1 MPPHATEVREN
12 DPQYD
17 PRYQN
22 LIIIIL
28 FFLNNKRCVSDKRTV
43 LLMSVERVD
52 KSHVIRPFVTFDIF
66 I

>member
-1 MPPHATEVREN
+1 MTEN

-22 LIIIIL
+22 LIIIIY
-28 FFLNNKRCVSDKRTV
+28 FFLDNKRCVSDKQNV

-52 KSHVIRPFVTFDIF
+52 KSHVIKADQVTNQKR
-66 I
+66 